1 VKVAVVKNAYGTWF
15 IVFVAHEAWPRFK
28 GVVRRTEKMYGGIKR
43 RTLEKYGNVLYWH
56 DVCPRR
62 PAVEP
67 PLFFESVE
75 EFESFVLESAAKLF
89 KTSKAI
95 ENVAARLREAVKEAA
110 KEGEKSP
117 ESYRRKRYKA
127 FKYFCL
133 HSWGKLPPTS
143 RRILKKG
150 EVVASSEYVTILE
163 YSSSILIYR
172 SDRHEFA
179 WLKKEADIAE
189 AIKEMA
195 ELEGEQLRNAI
206 GLLQEARQLLEGE
219 GELAERIATLA
230 SAAMLLLS

>member
-1 VKVAVVKNAYGTWF
+1 MKVAVVKNAYGTWF

-89 KTSKAI
+89 KTRKAV
-95 ENVAARLREAVKEAA
+95 ENVAARLGGAVKEAA

-117 ESYRRKRYKA
+117 ESYRKRYKA
-127 FKYFCL
+127 FKYFRL
-133 HSWGKLPPTS
+133 PWGTLPPSS

-172 SDRHEFA
+172 SAQDHEFL
-179 WLKKEADIAE
+179 WLKKGADIAE

-195 ELEGEQLRNAI
+195 ELEGELRDAI
-206 GLLQEARQLLEGE
+206 GLLREAGQLLE
-219 GELAERIATLA
+219 GELAERIAALA